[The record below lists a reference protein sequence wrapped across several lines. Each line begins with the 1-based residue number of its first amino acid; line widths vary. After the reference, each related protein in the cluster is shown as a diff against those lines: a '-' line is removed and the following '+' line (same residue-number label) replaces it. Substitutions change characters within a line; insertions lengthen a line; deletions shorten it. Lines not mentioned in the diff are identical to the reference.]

1 MNNLKFWLPV
11 YLYAVFI
18 FVLSAIPE
26 LPQIGPDVPNSD
38 KFFHMLEYGIF
49 GLLLARAF
57 KNSSSQFLMGNFL
70 ILTCLVSCLY
80 GITDEFHQSFVP
92 GRESNVWDVLF
103 DTIGAFFGCVVWT
116 KKKRL

>member
-11 YLYAVFI
+11 YLYALFI
-18 FVLSAIPE
+18 FILSSIPK
-26 LPQIGPDVPNSD
+26 LPEIGPDFLNAD
-38 KFFHMLEYGIF
+38 KLLHIIEYGIL

-80 GITDEFHQSFVP
+80 GITDEFHQS
-92 GRESNVWDVLF
+92 
-103 DTIGAFFGCVVWT
+103 
-116 KKKRL
+116 